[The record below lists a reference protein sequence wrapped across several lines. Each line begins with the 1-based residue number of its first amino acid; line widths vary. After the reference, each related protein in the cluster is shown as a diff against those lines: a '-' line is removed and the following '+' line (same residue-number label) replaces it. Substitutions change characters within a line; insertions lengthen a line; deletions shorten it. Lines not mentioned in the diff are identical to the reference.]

1 MNALNIPEIV
11 SNVFSFLDPKELAKV
26 AMVSKIWRLEARLRL
41 YNNRR
46 HIIYNILKPHLNDIR
61 IHRLLPPRL
70 SILQLQVA
78 CVRVLHFV
86 HAFGLDFK
94 VEHLAI
100 RNSLRARHRNMKK
113 ASRKLD
119 KICLR
124 LHQKAMETLGRQC
137 TWQEIVTARKEYAE
151 AIRKFNK
158 AEDARYELYRDL
170 VNFRYFLV
178 RFTSIHD
185 ESIDDVCDAVDSLR
199 GVEYERMWRNDG
211 TGILD
216 YWGDED
222 PDA

>member
-1 MNALNIPEIV
+1 MQV
-11 SNVFSFLDPKELAKV
+11 
-26 AMVSKIWRLEARLRL
+26 L
-41 YNNRR
+41 Y
-46 HIIYNILKPHLNDIR
+46 
-61 IHRLLPPRL
+61 
-70 SILQLQVA
+70 
-78 CVRVLHFV
+78 FV
-86 HAFGLDFK
+86 HEFGLDFK

-100 RNSLRARHRNMKK
+100 RNSMRARHRNMKK

-124 LHQKAMETLGRQC
+124 LHQKVMKTHDRQC
-137 TWQEIVTARKEYAE
+137 TRQERIIARKEYAE
-151 AIRKFNK
+151 AIEKFNK

-178 RFTSIHD
+178 RFISIHD
-185 ESIDDVCDAVDSLR
+185 ESVDDVCDAMNSLR
-199 GVEYERMWRNDG
+199 EVEYERMWRNDG